1 MQSGR
6 KAILTTFS
14 SDLHFALSVDQRVL
28 GRAKRWSV
36 FRLIRNDLL
45 SKFPPKLLAPKLLAA
60 GRMSVHGRGGEGGL
74 PRRTFSGNNVPPYP
88 MFSTRVEIDT
98 YIEATHAKEFIRIS

>member
-1 MQSGR
+1 MQSVR

-14 SDLHFALSVDQRVL
+14 SDLRFALSVDQRVL

-45 SKFPPKLLAPKLLAA
+45 SKFLPKLLAPKLLAA
-60 GRMSVHGRGGEGGL
+60 GRMSVHGRGGGEGGL
-74 PRRTFSGNNVPPYP
+74 PRRTFSGHNLPPYP

-98 YIEATHAKEFIRIS
+98 